1 MLSDN
6 VRKKMTSTVTDIDRQ
21 EILRHYR
28 RLIEVWYTRK
38 DTLDKWMVRKAFRL
52 AADAHKDMRR
62 RSGESFILH
71 PINVATIAAGEIGL
85 GRTSIIAALL
95 HDTVEDTDL
104 TLDDIK
110 GMFGSEV
117 ARIIDGLTKIDEISI
132 STTTAQAETLK
143 KILLTLTDDV
153 RVILIKLADRLH
165 NMRTLDAMPREKQ
178 LKIASET
185 LFIYAPLAFRLGL
198 YTIKSELEELAFKYS
213 QPELYEEINSQ
224 IEAKKEEIVD
234 YFYNFK
240 LPIEAELLKLDYKY
254 EIKLHQKTAYSI
266 WQKMKAQEVSFDEI
280 YNTFSFDFVLDGD
293 AKDEKLQCWVT
304 YSIITSIYKPNN
316 KRLRDWISTPKAN
329 GYEAIHCTVM
339 GPHGKWVDVHIRSI
353 RMEEIAN
360 KGYAAYWKY
369 KDTSNVDTSLENWLK
384 KTQLLLLENEDNTF
398 DFINDF
404 KKNLFAEEI
413 FVFTPKGE
421 MINMPQHATVL
432 DFAYAIHTDV
442 GNACIGANID
452 RKMHPID
459 HKLKSG
465 DQVEVI
471 TSKVQKPRDDWFKFV
486 VTARAKA
493 RIKAAIR
500 HDRKSFRAEGMS
512 KMDAILKQL
521 NIEHNK
527 NTIAQIVAG
536 SRIKGSVDL
545 YYYVAK
551 DMIGLKEIKEILH
564 PSESRISWIRSF
576 WSPFSKNKNTNTS
589 PKGAD
594 TENPTAQQQPINYKS
609 DFNTSEYI
617 ASDCCNPIPGDNV
630 MGLMFPNEPIQVHK
644 VDCPKAIELMS
655 QYGNNIVK
663 AKWKQKEGIKF
674 LAGFNIKAADNM
686 GFILKVSGIIT
697 EEFQINIR
705 SFNLKSTEG
714 LIDLNTTVYI
724 ENTETLNKLISR
736 LKKLDEIIKI
746 TRLEKIT

>member
-1 MLSDN
+1 MAIAA
-6 VRKKMTSTVTDIDRQ
+6 TDTDRQ

-38 DTLDKWMVRKAFRL
+38 DTRDKWMVRKAFRL

-71 PINVATIAAGEIGL
+71 PISVATIAAGEIGL

-95 HDTVEDTDL
+95 HDTVEDTDM
-104 TLDDIK
+104 TLDDIR
-110 GMFGSEV
+110 GMFGDEV
-117 ARIIDGLTKIDEISI
+117 AKIIDGLTKIDEISV

-213 QPELYEEINSQ
+213 QPELYEDINNQIRIRQDEIN
-224 IEAKKEEIVD
+224 A
-234 YFYNFK
+234 YFFNFR
-240 LPIEAELLKLDYKY
+240 LPIENELLKLDYKFQ
-254 EIKLHQKTAYSI
+254 IKLHQKTAYSI
-266 WQKMKAQEVSFDEI
+266 WQKMKTQEVSFEDI
-280 YNTFSFDFVLDGD
+280 YNTFSFDIVIDSGS
-293 AKDEKLQCWVT
+293 ADEKLKCWVT

-339 GPHGKWVDVHIRSI
+339 GPQGKWVDIHIRSV
-353 RMEEIAN
+353 RMDEIAN

-369 KDTSNVDTSLENWLK
+369 KETLNADTSLENWLK
-384 KTQLLLLENEDNTF
+384 KTQLLLSENEDNTF

-442 GNACIGANID
+442 GNTCIGANIN
-452 RKMHPID
+452 RKLHPID

-471 TSKVQKPRDDWFKFV
+471 SSKVQMPREEWFKIV

-500 HDRKSFRAEGMS
+500 QNRKSYREEGM
-512 KMDAILKQL
+512 KKVDAILKQL
-521 NIEHNK
+521 NMDHNRS
-527 NTIAQIVAG
+527 TIAQIIAA
-536 SRIKGSVDL
+536 SSIKGSVDL
-545 YYYVAK
+545 YYFAAK
-551 DMIGLKEIKEILH
+551 DMVGLKEIKEILQ
-564 PSESRISWIRSF
+564 PNESRISWIKNF
-576 WSPFSKNKNTNTS
+576 WAPFGKSKNSTVPAKNDEPEDSQSET
-589 PKGAD
+589 K
-594 TENPTAQQQPINYKS
+594 PINYKS
-609 DFNTSEYI
+609 DFNTSDYV
-617 ASDCCNPIPGDNV
+617 ASTCCNPIPGDNV
-630 MGLMFPNEPIQVHK
+630 MGLLFPNEPIQVHK
-644 VDCPKAIELMS
+644 VDCTKAIRLMS

-663 AKWKQKEGIKF
+663 AKWKQREGIKF
-674 LAGFNIKAADNM
+674 LAGFNIKAADNL
-686 GFILKVSGIIT
+686 GFVHKVSSIIT
-697 EEFQINIR
+697 EEFKINIR
-705 SFNLKSTEG
+705 SFNLNSTEG
-714 LIDLNTTVYI
+714 LINLDVTIYI
-724 ENTETLNKLISR
+724 ENTETMNKLLQR
-736 LKKLDEIIKI
+736 LKKMDEIIKI
-746 TRLEKIT
+746 TRLDKIT